1 MLHWEGGGR
10 GGRASGAGGGWESGR
25 RTDGRHLS
33 GELYPAGGGS
43 GGIAPSWPTR
53 GIFGREGGARA
64 SGLRYLVGSG
74 AWGTRAAADMGDRVS
89 WVRSAGGRRWRRR
102 RRRCGSSGERDL
114 RARRRRRRRGV
125 LPGHPR
131 PGGGSVGHALS
142 LQRGCAGCSVLG
154 QPSGAQGG
162 ATGVGRTW
170 SHVLLV
176 WMVGSW
182 LWRAWRRKP
191 ISLRG
196 LVGFWRWA

>member
-74 AWGTRAAADMGDRVS
+74 AWGTRAAADMGDRAS

-114 RARRRRRRRGV
+114 RALRRRRRGM
-125 LPGHPR
+125 LPGRPR
-131 PGGGSVGHALS
+131 LGGRSVGHALS
-142 LQRGCAGCSVLG
+142 LQWGCAGLPVVG
-154 QPSGAQGG
+154 RPSGAQGG
-162 ATGVGRTW
+162 ATEVGRPW
-170 SHVLLV
+170 RPAPWA
-176 WMVGSW
+176 WMEGGWW
-182 LWRAWRRKP
+182 LRAWRGKP
-191 ISLRG
+191 N
-196 LVGFWRWA
+196 